1 MLVQE
6 VAGKYAQA
14 LFLAT
19 KDRNLIDTAYEQF
32 NDLKA
37 FLAEDKSLLNFLG
50 APQVLDEHKQALVR
64 DVFSSRLEQLFV
76 EFLIVLLEKKRV
88 VYLTQIVDE
97 FIELVENEKGI
108 ERVQVTTAQTLEES
122 QKNQLIQ
129 KLAAKTGLEIVLEE
143 KVDPAMIGG
152 MIVVIEDQ
160 IIDGSVQYGL
170 NMVAE
175 QLGKVRVN

>member
-50 APQVLDEHKQALVR
+50 APHVLNEHKQTLVR

-88 VYLTQIVDE
+88 AYLTQIVDE

-108 ERVQVTTAQTLEES
+108 ERVQVTTARQLEES
-122 QKNQLIQ
+122 QRNQLIQ
-129 KLAAKTGLEIVLEE
+129 KLAAKTGLEIVMEE
-143 KVDPAMIGG
+143 KVDPTILGG

-160 IIDGSVQYGL
+160 IIDGSVQHGL

>member
-1 MLVQE
+1 M
-6 VAGKYAQA
+6 
-14 LFLAT
+14 
-19 KDRNLIDTAYEQF
+19 
-32 NDLKA
+32 
-37 FLAEDKSLLNFLG
+37 
-50 APQVLDEHKQALVR
+50 
-64 DVFSSRLEQLFV
+64 EQLFV

-88 VYLTQIVDE
+88 GYLTQIVDE

-108 ERVQVTTAQTLEES
+108 ERVQVTTARTLEES

-129 KLAAKTGLEIVLEE
+129 KLAAKTGLKIVLEE

-160 IIDGSVQYGL
+160 IIDGSVQHGL
-170 NMVAE
+170 TMVAE